1 MKIIVLIFFLLKV
14 VFNFFIIVYIKWLIT
29 NIVWTSISQSKKKN
43 VETVMKNTETLI
55 VFLIILKFKKFLS
68 MQLKN

>member
-1 MKIIVLIFFLLKV
+1 MVD
-14 VFNFFIIVYIKWLIT
+14 NEYSMDVYKS
-29 NIVWTSISQSKKKN
+29 VKKKN